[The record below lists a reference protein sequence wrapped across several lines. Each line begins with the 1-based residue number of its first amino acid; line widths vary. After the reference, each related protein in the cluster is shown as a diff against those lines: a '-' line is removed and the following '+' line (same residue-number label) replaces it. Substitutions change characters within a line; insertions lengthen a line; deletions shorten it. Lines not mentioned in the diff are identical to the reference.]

1 MKTLKTTLT
10 TTLLAL
16 GMTVGASAFAANDNC
31 RNFSIKVINAS
42 GVPVKVTKLKYAD
55 YDVNVWRN
63 EAISNRRIN
72 PNASHTWRRN
82 LQRVDNDMT
91 SLVIIYKEKR
101 AYQAG
106 YHPARTVSSGR
117 FVCRDNGSRT
127 VRIN

>member
-16 GMTVGASAFAANDNC
+16 GMTVGGSAFAANDNC
-31 RNFSIKVINAS
+31 RNFDIRVVNSS
-42 GVPVKVTKLKYAD
+42 GAPVKVTKLQYAD
-55 YDVNVWRN
+55 YDVNVWRT
-63 EAISNRRIN
+63 EAIGNRRVN
-72 PNASHTWRRN
+72 PNTTHTWTRN
-82 LQRVDNDMT
+82 LQRVDNDLT
-91 SLVIIYKEKR
+91 NLIITYKEKR
-101 AYQAG
+101 AYRAG